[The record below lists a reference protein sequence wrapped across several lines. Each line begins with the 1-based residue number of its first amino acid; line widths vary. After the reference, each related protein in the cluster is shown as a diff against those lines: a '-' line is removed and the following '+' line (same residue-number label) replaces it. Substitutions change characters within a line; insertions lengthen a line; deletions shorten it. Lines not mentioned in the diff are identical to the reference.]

1 MPISPCETSVES
13 TSSTFRAR
21 TCLQLS
27 PTSAVER
34 FHCVGRVIGLDVL
47 SANTWQVVDL
57 NMGSLFDESKK
68 VRVWILI
75 QQIQEPPD
83 STLHCQH
90 MIWFQPL
97 SLCHVCKKAQ
107 SIPFEIG
114 ISQNKG
120 FLKSH
125 KVLALPNILP
135 CSTTILLLG
144 RLFGVLI
151 FNTHW
156 QLMTRLSKSLATGGC
171 LFYDIA
177 LIPLKHTPT
186 PHQQCTKEFLSL

>member
-1 MPISPCETSVES
+1 MPISPCESFVDA

-34 FHCVGRVIGLDVL
+34 FHSVGRVIGLDVL

-57 NMGSLFDESKK
+57 NMGSLFDQSKK

-120 FLKSH
+120 DLKSR
-125 KVLALPNILP
+125 KVLALQISSHLA
-135 CSTTILLLG
+135 LLYYCWEDSLG
-144 RLFGVLI
+144 SSFLR
-151 FNTHW
+151 HW

-171 LFYDIA
+171 LFPDIA
-177 LIPLKHTPT
+177 LVPLKHTPT
-186 PHQQCTKEFLSL
+186 PHQQCMKEFLSL

>member
-34 FHCVGRVIGLDVL
+34 FHCVGRVIRLDVL

-90 MIWFQPL
+90 MMWFEPL
-97 SLCHVCKKAQ
+97 TLCHVCKKAQ
-107 SIPFEIG
+107 RIPFEIG
-114 ISQNKG
+114 IYIYIKIRG
-120 FLKSH
+120 FWNLTRFLLFQISSH
-125 KVLALPNILP
+125 LALLY
-135 CSTTILLLG
+135 CCWEDSLG
-144 RLFGVLI
+144 SSFLRHTD
-151 FNTHW
+151 NWW
-156 QLMTRLSKSLATGGC
+156 Q
-171 LFYDIA
+171 D
-177 LIPLKHTPT
+177 
-186 PHQQCTKEFLSL
+186 